1 MNKPL
6 IVCALKHEFSSKSK
20 LFNILYTGVGKVNA
34 AISLTSYISNN
45 TKPNFIINYGTAGSQ
60 KKKLGSL
67 VDCTKF
73 IQRDMDASG
82 LGFEIYETP
91 LETSIPKIIDFSY
104 FKENALKSYS
114 MCATGDNFLE
124 SKKEVHIGDVVDM
137 EAYALAKVCHK
148 FKVPFISYK
157 YISDG
162 ADEKASENWTD
173 NVRKGNELFK
183 SKILSFYNL
192 N

>member
-1 MNKPL
+1 
-6 IVCALKHEFSSKSK
+6 
-20 LFNILYTGVGKVNA
+20 
-34 AISLTSYISNN
+34 
-45 TKPNFIINYGTAGSQ
+45 
-60 KKKLGSL
+60 
-67 VDCTKF
+67 
-73 IQRDMDASG
+73 MDASG

-124 SKKEVHIGDVVDM
+124 SKKKVHIGDVVDM

-148 FKVPFISYK
+148 FKIPFISYK

-162 ADEKASENWTD
+162 ADENASENWND